1 MLKCFTFRVRIAWGG
16 CGNCNHWTIRAAS
29 KLKNENDLDMTQD
42 FFYYEISQITNK
54 LYLVR
59 KRFVSV
65 HRVPVVHSGL
75 LRCLDWPTFRW
86 RPFVRR
92 RRTVERSRWRFR
104 RRSVAQSSESNPVTS
119 QSTSTRRWRE
129 CEERLKIGYFY
140 NCLKMEISGSASVD

>member
-16 CGNCNHWTIRAAS
+16 CGNCNHWTIWAAS
-29 KLKNENDLDMTQD
+29 KLKNENDRYDTR
-42 FFYYEISQITNK
+42 FFYHITITNK
-54 LYLVR
+54 LHLVR

-75 LRCLDWPTFRW
+75 LRCLDRPTFRW

-92 RRTVERSRWRFR
+92 RRTVERSRWTFR